1 MKKSL
6 AVVAASMLLAL
17 PLAFQ
22 VESKPLEL
30 QAYEPIGAVTCGAGL
45 KKLTVHFHAWDAADY
60 ASVGAWTWST
70 GSGTSGDATPNPLA
84 ISSID
89 DFGAVFEYC
98 INPTDAGD
106 VVGFLPLN
114 NWGGPEV
121 GWVWDDNAKMTAEKG
136 DINIDVTTLKN
147 TTATEMEV
155 YVFEG
160 AGGKASDADKKR
172 GVYEVD
178 PLKKNIIIGYFDPAN
193 AYEENIGIHPWGP
206 YDAPL
211 AGAEWGTPVQ
221 FFENGAT
228 APSGVAVKLGM
239 ATAAADASGLGG
251 LIYAGNDD
259 TKKHPTVNSF
269 ADPSTGFAETGAG
282 EVAFALVVNGQV
294 FGDVDEFAAEAFKFE
309 FMGREV
315 AETGLASG
323 TFAVDPN
330 TILVK
335 TNVKV
340 AVSDDTAAIK
350 GRFSVK
356 EGTNEV
362 AITSVDYDV
371 NAASTNSFVLNLG
384 ANLDITKTYT
394 ISYDDGINTTE
405 DELDMDTEA
414 PVITFLSEDVDV
426 EIELGGAWSA
436 EYVPSVFAQDNRD
449 GDITALVYIAPGDGY
464 INTGFVGEY
473 DVTFTVYDVWGNK
486 GEATFTVSVVEP
498 EVTGGCAAT
507 AEGGSNGIGL
517 LVSLLA
523 AAWLIKKS
531 ALGVAK

>member
-1 MKKSL
+1 MMKKSL

-22 VESKPLEL
+22 VESKPVAL
-30 QAYEPIGAVTCGAGL
+30 QAYEPVGAVTCGAGL
-45 KKLTVHFHAWDAADY
+45 KKLTVHFHAWDAEDY
-60 ASVGAWTWST
+60 ATIGAWNWST
-70 GSGTSGDATPNPLA
+70 GTGG
-84 ISSID
+84 SSAPMALSSVD

-106 VVGFLPLN
+106 TVGFLPLN
-114 NWGGPEV
+114 NWGGPET
-121 GWVWDDNAKMTAEKG
+121 GWVWDDNAKMTGNRG
-136 DINIDVTTLKN
+136 DILIDISTLKD
-147 TTATEMEV
+147 TEATEMEV
-155 YVFEG
+155 YAFQG
-160 AGGKASDADKKR
+160 AGGNTDGTKQL
-172 GVYEVD
+172 GVFEVD
-178 PLKKNIIIGYFDPAN
+178 PTKKNIVIGYYDPAN

-221 FFENGAT
+221 FFEDGAT
-228 APSGVAVKLGM
+228 SPSGVKIKLGM

-269 ADPSTGFAETGAG
+269 ADPSTGFADTGAG

-309 FMGREV
+309 FMGREI
-315 AETGLASG
+315 AESGLASG

-330 TILVK
+330 TVLVK

-340 AVSDDTAAIK
+340 AVTSDTAAIK
-350 GRFSVK
+350 ERFTVLQG
-356 EGTNEV
+356 ETEV
-362 AITSVDYDV
+362 AISSVDYDV

-394 ISYDDGINTTE
+394 IAYDDGINTTE
-405 DELDMDTEA
+405 SELDIDSEK
-414 PVITFLSEDVDV
+414 PVIEFLSENVNV
-426 EIELGGAWSA
+426 EIELGGEWKA
-436 EYVPSVFAQDNRD
+436 EYVPSVFAEDNRD
-449 GDITALVYIAPGDGY
+449 GDITAKVYIAPGDGY
-464 INTGFVGEY
+464 VNTGIKGTY
-473 DVTFTVYDVWGNK
+473 TVTFTVEDVWGNK
-486 GEATFTVSVVEP
+486 GEASFTVSVVDP

-531 ALGVAK
+531 ALGAAK